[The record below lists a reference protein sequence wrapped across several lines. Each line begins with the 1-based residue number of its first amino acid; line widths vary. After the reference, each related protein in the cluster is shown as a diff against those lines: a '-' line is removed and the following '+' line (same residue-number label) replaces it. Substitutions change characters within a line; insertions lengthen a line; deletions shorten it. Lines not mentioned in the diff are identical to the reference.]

1 MKIDLFDLIS
11 NPGKE
16 MSKEIPYEEEAFCS
30 AMGSYPIT
38 EKRPVQLYVK
48 NGQGKKLTLKASSHI
63 SAVVP
68 CDRCLEDVEIKIPF
82 EYEGEFVLEDGKI
95 IMEELDEAQFI
106 DGLILDTDQ
115 LVYDE
120 ILVNWPMKVLCK
132 EDCKGIC
139 NKCGCN
145 LNKRA
150 CACDRTVVDPRMA
163 AIQDVFNK
171 FKEV

>member
-1 MKIDLFDLIS
+1 MKLDLFDLVS
-11 NPGKE
+11 NAGKE
-16 MSKEIPYEEEAFCS
+16 IQKEVSVDLEAF
-30 AMGSYPIT
+30 ATTMGEYPIT
-38 EKRPVQLYVK
+38 DKSPVQLYVK
-48 NGQGKKLTLKASSHI
+48 NGQGRKMTLKASSHI
-63 SAVVP
+63 SAIAP
-68 CDRCLEDVEIKIPF
+68 CDRCLTDVKVDIDID
-82 EYEGEFVLEDGKI
+82 YEREFPIENGTLVMDD
-95 IMEELDEAQFI
+95 MDEAEFI

-120 ILVNWPMKVLCK
+120 MLVNWPMKVLCK
-132 EDCKGIC
+132 DDCKGIC

-145 LNKRA
+145 LNERE

>member
-1 MKIDLFDLIS
+1 MKLDLFDIVS
-11 NPGKE
+11 NQGKE
-16 MSKEIPYEEEAFCS
+16 YTRELTIELESFDS
-30 AMGSYPIT
+30 SMGSYPIT
-38 EKRPVQLYVK
+38 KKSPLQIEVK
-48 NGQGKKLTLKASSHI
+48 NRSGRQLMLKAAGQVYLTAS
-63 SAVVP
+63 
-68 CDRCLEDVEIKIPF
+68 CDRCLTEVEISIDLDF
-82 EYEGEFVLEDGKI
+82 EREFPIENERLVI
-95 IMEELDEAQFI
+95 EELDEAEYM

-120 ILVNWPMKVLCK
+120 ILVNWPTKVLCK

-145 LNKRA
+145 LNERM

>member
-11 NPGKE
+11 NAGKE
-16 MSKEIPYEEEAFCS
+16 MSKEVFFEVNSFCS
-30 AMGSYPIT
+30 PMGNYPIT
-38 EKRPVQLYVK
+38 EKCPVQLYVK
-48 NGQGKKLTLKASSHI
+48 NGQGKKLALKASSHI
-63 SAVVP
+63 SAMAQ
-68 CDRCLEDVEIKIPF
+68 CDRCLTDVEVKIPIN
-82 EYEGEFVLEDGKI
+82 YEGEFVIEDGRI
-95 IMEELDEAQFI
+95 VMEDLDEAQFI

-145 LNKRA
+145 LNERT